1 MTKRIDQFF
10 EELSIRQC
18 IPFSLLL
25 SEHGPT
31 FLFSSTNTAIRP
43 TMPTSAVCQVFDDIR
58 SEILLL
64 LDLKKN
70 VDKREL
76 DIKVLEGRKAELE
89 KALREQ
95 GKL

>member
-1 MTKRIDQFF
+1 
-10 EELSIRQC
+10 
-18 IPFSLLL
+18 
-25 SEHGPT
+25 
-31 FLFSSTNTAIRP
+31 
-43 TMPTSAVCQVFDDIR
+43 MPTSAVCQVFDDIR